1 MSNITIPPA
10 ALEAGK
16 LVLLRGI
23 YGDDQMPC
31 AELASAA
38 FLAMIEA
45 WPEMKTET
53 TFWSN
58 ADGAG
63 CGRNVLSLP
72 LPSQEDGDELA

>member
-1 MSNITIPPA
+1 MSDITIPPA

-16 LVLLRGI
+16 LAYELYTLDVASEDTLRF
-23 YGDDQMPC
+23 
-31 AELASAA
+31 A
-38 FLAMIEA
+38 FIAMIEA

-63 CGRNVLSLP
+63 CGRHVLSLP
-72 LPSQEDGDELA
+72 LPPQEASDE